1 MNSFFYV
8 PLVSLALSLLMA
20 PLLIPYLRRL
30 KVGQQIRSDGPQR
43 HMLKAGTP
51 TMGGLIFI
59 PAALATT
66 LFFIQPSP
74 YLWVAILAIGGFGI
88 LGFWDDYLKVVRQR
102 SLGLRARSK
111 LLGQLGLSL
120 LVAWLALRLHG
131 DGLLLIPFTS
141 WAFDLGILYI
151 PFAMLVMIGAAN
163 AVNLTDGLD
172 GLASGTCAAAFAAY
186 FLLAWKMGQP
196 DLAVLALAMV
206 GALAGFLRFNY
217 HPAQIFMGD
226 SGSMALGAG
235 LGAMAV
241 LTRHEVI
248 LLLVG
253 LVFVL
258 EACSVILQVAFFRFT
273 GRRLFRMSPLHH
285 HFELIG
291 FGETQVV
298 WGFWLL
304 GIAGGMLG
312 LIGAFWPW

>member
-1 MNSFFYV
+1 
-8 PLVSLALSLLMA
+8 
-20 PLLIPYLRRL
+20 
-30 KVGQQIRSDGPQR
+30 
-43 HMLKAGTP
+43 
-51 TMGGLIFI
+51 
-59 PAALATT
+59 
-66 LFFIQPSP
+66 
-74 YLWVAILAIGGFGI
+74 
-88 LGFWDDYLKVVRQR
+88 
-102 SLGLRARSK
+102 
-111 LLGQLGLSL
+111 L

>member
-1 MNSFFYV
+1 
-8 PLVSLALSLLMA
+8 
-20 PLLIPYLRRL
+20 
-30 KVGQQIRSDGPQR
+30 
-43 HMLKAGTP
+43 
-51 TMGGLIFI
+51 MGGHL
-59 PAALATT
+59 
-66 LFFIQPSP
+66 SDR
-74 YLWVAILAIGGFGI
+74 WVWDT
-88 LGFWDDYLKVVRQR
+88 GFWDDYLKVVRQR

-226 SGSMALGAG
+226 SGSMAPGQG
-235 LGAMAV
+235 
-241 LTRHEVI
+241 
-248 LLLVG
+248 
-253 LVFVL
+253 
-258 EACSVILQVAFFRFT
+258 
-273 GRRLFRMSPLHH
+273 
-285 HFELIG
+285 
-291 FGETQVV
+291 
-298 WGFWLL
+298 
-304 GIAGGMLG
+304 
-312 LIGAFWPW
+312 